1 MNHLIIWKELSL
13 FIGSNNT
20 SISSHQ
26 HPMIQLII
34 SINDSFLWK
43 DATGNWIKKNAL
55 LVAPNHR
62 HECNATGKEILIIGI
77 DPESIFGQFVFNYYL
92 ASEPLIDFPSSNI
105 KNFDINNIT
114 RGIKESNWRELH
126 DSVKSLFKFNLA
138 ELPFRN
144 RDQRIK
150 NVLDYIADNID
161 TKITT
166 EILMNVSYLSE
177 SRLLH
182 LFKQE
187 MGLPIRNYI
196 LWHRLQLA
204 FKELSNGHSLTKV
217 AYLTGFSDQ
226 SHLTRT
232 FVKTIGATPSS
243 LLKNSKFIQV
253 SFPL

>member
-1 MNHLIIWKELSL
+1 MNHLIIWKESSL

-26 HPMIQLII
+26 HPMIQLIV

-43 DATGNWIKKNAL
+43 DVHGNWIKKNAL
-55 LVAPNHR
+55 LVAPNR
-62 HECNATGKEILIIGI
+62 QHECNASGKELLIIGI
-77 DPESIFGQFVFNYYL
+77 DPESIFGQFVLNYYL
-92 ASEPLIDFPSSNI
+92 AAEPLIDFPLANI
-105 KNFDINNIT
+105 KNFDISHSI
-114 RGIKESNWRELH
+114 RDIEDSNWGQLYDR
-126 DSVKSLFKFNLA
+126 VKSLFKFNLA
-138 ELPFRN
+138 ELPIKN

-150 NVLDYIADNID
+150 NVLDYIANNID

-166 EILMNVSYLSE
+166 ELLMNVSYLSE

-217 AYLTGFSDQ
+217 GYLTGFSDQ

-232 FVKTIGATPSS
+232 FVKTIGATPSA

>member
-13 FIGSNNT
+13 FTGSNNT
-20 SISSHQ
+20 SISSHK
-26 HPMIQLII
+26 HPMIQLIV
-34 SINDSFLWK
+34 SINDSFLWR
-43 DATGNWIKKNAL
+43 DASGNWIKRKAI
-55 LVAPNHR
+55 LVAPNHQ
-62 HECNATGKEILIIGI
+62 HECNASGQEILIIGI
-77 DPESIFGQFVFNYYL
+77 DPESIFGQFVYNQYL
-92 ASEPLIDFPSSNI
+92 LSEPLIDLPSSNLE
-105 KNFDINNIT
+105 KLDINNIT
-114 RGIKESNWRELH
+114 RYINDSNWEQLY
-126 DSVKSLFKFNLA
+126 DCIKSLFKFKLGNHS
-138 ELPFRN
+138 FKN
-144 RDQRIK
+144 RDQRITK
-150 NVLDYIADNID
+150 VLDFIINNID

-187 MGLPIRNYI
+187 IGLPIRNYI

-204 FKELSNGHSLTKV
+204 FKELSKGHSLTEV

>member
-26 HPMIQLII
+26 HPMIQLIV

-43 DATGNWIKKNAL
+43 DAHGNWIEKNAL
-55 LVAPNHR
+55 LVAPNHK
-62 HECNATGKEILIIGI
+62 HACNASGKEILIIGI
-77 DPESIFGQFVFNYYL
+77 DPESIFGQFVLNHYL
-92 ASEPLIDFPSSNI
+92 VAESLIDFPSSNI
-105 KNFDINNIT
+105 KNFDINNSI
-114 RGIKESNWRELH
+114 RDIKDSKWGHLY
-126 DSVKSLFKFNLA
+126 DSVKSLFKFNSA
-138 ELPFRN
+138 ELPFKN
-144 RDQRIK
+144 RDQRVK
-150 NVLDYIADNID
+150 NVLDFITNNID

-166 EILMNVSYLSE
+166 ELLMNVSFLSE

>member
-13 FIGSNNT
+13 FTGSNNT
-20 SISSHQ
+20 SISSHK
-26 HPMIQLII
+26 HPMIQLIV
-34 SINDSFLWK
+34 SVNDPFLWK
-43 DATGNWIKKNAL
+43 DTNGNWKKKNAL
-55 LVAPNHR
+55 LVAPNQQ
-62 HECNATGKEILIIGI
+62 HECNASGKKILIIGI
-77 DPESIFGQFVFNYYL
+77 DPESIFGQFVFNHYL
-92 ASEPLIDFPSSNI
+92 LSEPLIDFPSSNLENFNITTITRDI
-105 KNFDINNIT
+105 KN
-114 RGIKESNWRELH
+114 SNWKQLYDRI
-126 DSVKSLFKFNLA
+126 KSLFKFTLA
-138 ELPFRN
+138 ELPFKN

-150 NVLDYIADNID
+150 NVLDFIADNIH

-187 MGLPIRNYI
+187 IGLPIRNYI

-204 FKELSNGHSLTKV
+204 FKELTNGHSLTEV